1 MRATRRLGA
10 GRGPGGGAKLTAL
23 GVAVRVIE
31 DDLLGRALELGS
43 FEGHEVRV
51 ALELGRGALV
61 AGAVIEDVAVGR
73 DAALAA
79 GSAAAPC
86 GRAPMRP
93 FGTDDSEPSPSAD
106 PPPASPRSRRP
117 VADAAAQGGTAD
129 DGPEAPPPGPA
140 QRAAR
145 RRARRG
151 RAWAF
156 IPPSLINAGRG
167 VYESLA

>member
-1 MRATRRLGA
+1 VRATRRLGA

-61 AGAVIEDVAVGR
+61 AGAVIEAVAVGR

-93 FGTDDSEPSPSAD
+93 FGTDERPPFASAEL
-106 PPPASPRSRRP
+106 PPASPRSRRP

-129 DGPEAPPPGPA
+129 DGPEAPPAGP

-156 IPPSLINAGRG
+156 IPPVSYRRG